1 MLVDGSDANT
11 AKLLAGYAGGVT
23 RSFNASHRGSAGP
36 AVRAV
41 QDQINFR
48 NLKDGRT
55 LAVDGLF
62 GPKTE
67 ASVRAFQR
75 ALAAEVAGFR
85 VDGVVGPQ
93 TWQALV
99 SEALS
104 G

>member
-1 MLVDGSDANT
+1 MVT
-11 AKLLAGYAGGVT
+11 A
-23 RSFNASHRGSAGP
+23 HRGSAGP
-36 AVRAV
+36 TVRAV

-67 ASVRAFQR
+67 ASVRAFQK
-75 ALAAEVAGFR
+75 AMATEVAGFR
-85 VDGVVGPQ
+85 VDGIVGPQ